1 MTARLSIQRADS
13 PFIADAKI
21 QMARCSL
28 GLAHADRAK
37 ELIAQAEKIIGAGKP
52 LGPQFAASLQLVKR
66 DVP

>member
-1 MTARLSIQRADS
+1 L
-13 PFIADAKI
+13 IADAKI